1 MKKLKFIFGKLSI
14 LYYIL
19 FLLVTCVLCKYG
31 SIRQLK
37 FAFLALG
44 ILLVLSLCIWIGCL
58 IAEKENPLKMKG
70 ALRKTVF
77 GTELL
82 ILLVVTVGCISY
94 IVYTAIPYNG
104 ALSWK
109 VDSLFKTKKIEY
121 EHNNFFRDGA
131 EGLIKDVNKK
141 LKLPDELYITDSFE
155 MSFDKDGTITR
166 VSAYLYGQNEKGKDK
181 TYLIDYDIDKSDKI
195 VVQIAG
201 YANADYDDDKKLD
214 PMFTILEKS
223 DCKMQVTQ
231 WNLDYAFADNPPEYE
246 ILYYGKRSFASSE
259 GLVYL
264 PGDVDGDGE
273 VGGMTDFTAL
283 DSGGEALGYEVSL
296 YLPQDESVTPVRYM
310 MEPEYISP
318 DTISQ
323 NEQAEKDSQAKEQ
336 GEDPYDLINKQIATS
351 PIGANGITFL
361 SFLQGAGGARINGKA
376 RGTFV
381 GMTLGTRKADMA
393 RAVMEGICYEMYD
406 IIRAEEDSGI
416 KIDKIRLAGGAAKSP
431 LWCQMMADI
440 FKHPI
445 QILENGEAG
454 CLGAALYAGVGVGA
468 YKDCHEAAKVARTT
482 KEYTPNPDNYAAYDA
497 AYKRFCDVYDALDKK
512 IF

>member
-14 LYYIL
+14 FYYFL
-19 FLLVTCVLCKYG
+19 FLLVTCILCKSG
-31 SIRQLK
+31 STRQLK

-58 IAEKENPLKMKG
+58 IAEKENPFKMKG

-231 WNLDYAFADNPPEYE
+231 WNLNYAFADNPPEYE

-264 PGDVDGDGE
+264 PGDVDGDGA
-273 VGGMTDFTAL
+273 VSGMTDFTAL
-283 DSGGEALGYEVSL
+283 DSGGEAFTLFRVSL
-296 YLPQDESVTPVRYM
+296 QKL
-310 MEPEYISP
+310 
-318 DTISQ
+318 
-323 NEQAEKDSQAKEQ
+323 
-336 GEDPYDLINKQIATS
+336 
-351 PIGANGITFL
+351 
-361 SFLQGAGGARINGKA
+361 
-376 RGTFV
+376 
-381 GMTLGTRKADMA
+381 
-393 RAVMEGICYEMYD
+393 
-406 IIRAEEDSGI
+406 
-416 KIDKIRLAGGAAKSP
+416 
-431 LWCQMMADI
+431 
-440 FKHPI
+440 
-445 QILENGEAG
+445 
-454 CLGAALYAGVGVGA
+454 
-468 YKDCHEAAKVARTT
+468 
-482 KEYTPNPDNYAAYDA
+482 
-497 AYKRFCDVYDALDKK
+497 
-512 IF
+512 

>member
-131 EGLIKDVNKK
+131 EGLIKDINKK

-166 VSAYLYGQNEKGKDK
+166 VSTYLYGQNDKGKDK

-231 WNLDYAFADNPPEYE
+231 WNLNYAFADNPPEYE

-264 PGDVDGDGE
+264 P
-273 VGGMTDFTAL
+273 
-283 DSGGEALGYEVSL
+283 
-296 YLPQDESVTPVRYM
+296 
-310 MEPEYISP
+310 
-318 DTISQ
+318 
-323 NEQAEKDSQAKEQ
+323 
-336 GEDPYDLINKQIATS
+336 
-351 PIGANGITFL
+351 
-361 SFLQGAGGARINGKA
+361 
-376 RGTFV
+376 
-381 GMTLGTRKADMA
+381 
-393 RAVMEGICYEMYD
+393 
-406 IIRAEEDSGI
+406 
-416 KIDKIRLAGGAAKSP
+416 
-431 LWCQMMADI
+431 
-440 FKHPI
+440 
-445 QILENGEAG
+445 
-454 CLGAALYAGVGVGA
+454 
-468 YKDCHEAAKVARTT
+468 
-482 KEYTPNPDNYAAYDA
+482 
-497 AYKRFCDVYDALDKK
+497 
-512 IF
+512 